1 MEETEIDCLTHTTCT
16 DCVRDEVRVCS
27 WCDDGLHTPHPPF
40 PTLSTPFF
48 YFLSSLY
55 HCCFCTH
62 THTHTGVHGVCFAS
76 APPALW
82 NCTGKYARAARDCR
96 LAAASHTFIVALL
109 VLGAAALAVAGALLA
124 FFWARP
130 HVVQRLEH
138 ARKARSAGAPRA
150 AAAAAEDAERRTR
163 REKRRA
169 LRRATRAIN
178 DAVRHA
184 DETPVVATP
193 LTEGLLADTHTSAS
207 FASSGEGETVDSGVG
222 GSSGG
227 SYAAP
232 LCISQDIG
240 ELGRYTRGGDSSSED
255 ASDPFNA
262 PPEVRARLTASQQLH
277 EMSAPLL

>member
-1 MEETEIDCLTHTTCT
+1 M
-16 DCVRDEVRVCS
+16 
-27 WCDDGLHTPHPPF
+27 
-40 PTLSTPFF
+40 
-48 YFLSSLY
+48 
-55 HCCFCTH
+55 
-62 THTHTGVHGVCFAS
+62 
-76 APPALW
+76 
-82 NCTGKYARAARDCR
+82 
-96 LAAASHTFIVALL
+96 
-109 VLGAAALAVAGALLA
+109 
-124 FFWARP
+124 
-130 HVVQRLEH
+130 
-138 ARKARSAGAPRA
+138 
-150 AAAAAEDAERRTR
+150 
-163 REKRRA
+163 
-169 LRRATRAIN
+169 
-178 DAVRHA
+178 RHA